1 MSPVTLET
9 ESLSSGEAAP
19 APWLSL
25 IGLGEDG
32 PAGLCAQAKAAL
44 ADAEI
49 VFGGERH
56 IALVGSVPGE
66 LRPWPQPFRNA
77 LPQILAQRGRK
88 VCVLA
93 TSDPFHYG
101 IGNSLSRAIPAAEM
115 RIIPQSSSF
124 SMACTRLRWPQEECA
139 LVSLHGRTLFR
150 IVPHLQ
156 DAALRDALLI
166 TLEAAGHKA
175 TGADGGPS
183 ALSLLPRHDY
193 NMVISDLRMDPMDGL
208 QLLSEIR
215 TVKPGLPV
223 LLMTAFGDVDKAVAA
238 MRGGACD
245 FMLKPFEPKTLIEQI
260 DRYAKAPATSDG
272 VIAADPATHEVLLLA
287 SRVARTDAT
296 VMLTGESGT
305 GKEVFAQYIHDQ
317 SPRASGPFVA
327 INCAAIP
334 DNLLE
339 ATLFG
344 HEKGAFT
351 GAQNAQ
357 AGKFEQANG
366 GTLLLDEISE
376 MPLGLQAKLLRVLQ
390 ERVVDRVGGKKPVA
404 LDIRV
409 LATSNRDM
417 MAEVAAGRFREDLYY
432 RLNVFPLQI
441 PALRQRPADVLALA
455 RHFVGLH
462 GGRLGLQAKLNAS
475 GEAKLAAHSWPGN
488 VRELENVIQ
497 RALILA
503 PAQVIGAEQISFSG
517 MVSSATATPVAPAP
531 VVVAVSVDEAGS
543 VPEVLVAQD
552 SAPSSGANM
561 RDLERQHILETLAR
575 VGGSRKKAVEAL
587 GISERTL
594 RYKLKQ
600 YREEGFFEE

>member
-1 MSPVTLET
+1 ME
-9 ESLSSGEAAP
+9 
-19 APWLSL
+19 
-25 IGLGEDG
+25 
-32 PAGLCAQAKAAL
+32 
-44 ADAEI
+44 
-49 VFGGERH
+49 
-56 IALVGSVPGE
+56 
-66 LRPWPQPFRNA
+66 
-77 LPQILAQRGRK
+77 
-88 VCVLA
+88 
-93 TSDPFHYG
+93 
-101 IGNSLSRAIPAAEM
+101 
-115 RIIPQSSSF
+115 
-124 SMACTRLRWPQEECA
+124 
-139 LVSLHGRTLFR
+139 
-150 IVPHLQ
+150 
-156 DAALRDALLI
+156 
-166 TLEAAGHKA
+166 
-175 TGADGGPS
+175 
-183 ALSLLPRHDY
+183 
-193 NMVISDLRMDPMDGL
+193 PMDGL
-208 QLLSEIR
+208 TLLGEIR
-215 TVKPGLPV
+215 AARPGLPV

-245 FMLKPFEPKTLIEQI
+245 FMLKPFEPKALIEQI
-260 DRYAKAPATSDG
+260 DRYAKAPAASEG
-272 VIAADPATHEVLLLA
+272 VIAADAATHEVLLLA

-305 GKEVFAQYIHDQ
+305 GKEVFARYIHDQ
-317 SPRASGPFVA
+317 SPRAGGPFVA

-334 DNLLE
+334 ENLLE

-417 MAEVAAGRFREDLYY
+417 AAEVAAGRFREDLYY

-441 PALRQRPADVLALA
+441 PSLRQRPADVLALA
-455 RHFVGLH
+455 RHFVTLH
-462 GGRLGLQAKLNAS
+462 GGRLGLQAKLDA
-475 GEAKLAAHSWPGN
+475 GAEAKLAAHAWPGN

-503 PAQVIGAEQISFSG
+503 PAQVIGAEQIMFSG
-517 MVSSATATPVAPAP
+517 TATAAVSGLPMSAPGVQAGPFDAAP
-531 VVVAVSVDEAGS
+531 VVTESLAAQG
-543 VPEVLVAQD
+543 VP
-552 SAPSSGANM
+552 SSSGANM
-561 RDLERQHILETLAR
+561 KDLERQHILDTLAR

-600 YREEGFFEE
+600 YREEGFFDE